1 MQKLFFLI
9 LLLFWNPLP
18 VGAQGFSYVYIQGDG
33 ETPIYV
39 KLEGEMQPRY
49 GTNYS
54 ILSRLAPGTINIEIL
69 FQQNKFPPQKFAL
82 KVPEGGARS
91 LLLVRKEA
99 IFLIYDLRQNFY
111 IPEGNVAADDKYVAG
126 NFIAYNETP
135 AAQQQPDYRDPPAR
149 EPDRPNREPKTPVRA
164 PAKTVKP
171 VREVEKA
178 TPSGANTGDPTF
190 IPDLELNRNGGTRIP
205 KTPAGSS
212 ATRPAEKTTLPA
224 AAQNGDQ
231 ACSVPMSIAQ
241 FGDFYGRFLQQPS
254 LDAKLT
260 FLLDADE
267 CPTPDQARIICR
279 SLDTEAARLRYL
291 GRVIRRSTKKKTFAA
306 LTNVFEAAENKK
318 ALLDLTKS

>member
-1 MQKLFFLI
+1 MRK
-9 LLLFWNPLP
+9 LLFLTLMLLASYLP
-18 VGAQGFSYVYIQGDG
+18 AVAQGFSYVYIQGDG

-69 FQQNKFPPQKFAL
+69 FQQNKFPAQKFAL

-91 LLLVRKEA
+91 LLLVKKDN
-99 IFLIYDLRQNFY
+99 IFLLYDLRQNFY

-135 AAQQQPDYRDPPAR
+135 AAEQTAPATREPNRYIPDTPPAVMSTAPVNNG
-149 EPDRPNREPKTPVRA
+149 EPV
-164 PAKTVKP
+164 
-171 VREVEKA
+171 
-178 TPSGANTGDPTF
+178 F
-190 IPDLELNRNGGTRIP
+190 IPDLELNRTGGKRIP
-205 KTPAGSS
+205 KTPAGKSPEE
-212 ATRPAEKTTLPA
+212 AGTPPPPV
-224 AAQNGDQ
+224 AQNEAEGC
-231 ACSVPMSIAQ
+231 AVPMSITQ

-267 CPTPDQARIICR
+267 CPTPDQARIVAR
-279 SLDTEAARLRYL
+279 SLDTEAARLRFL
-291 GRVIRRSTKKKTFAA
+291 GRVIRRSPKKKPFAA
-306 LTNVFEAAENKK
+306 LTNVFEDAENQK
-318 ALLDLTKS
+318 ALLELTKS